1 MYKVICIIGKSGTGK
16 STLAS
21 ELCKNDKFHFIKSF
35 TTRAVRKND
44 SEDIKTHTF
53 VSFKERINTEEKD
66 ILLEYANEQ
75 KHYSS
80 WVTKELFKKDKIN
93 VFVVDIDSF
102 IKFSK
107 MKDFD
112 IKCVYL
118 SLLEEERRNRYRK
131 RESEFI
137 QVPKDKHLSL
147 EYLMVRAL
155 NMPKDVINIINI
167 NEKTPS
173 QIKDDVLISLGT
185 FTQI

>member
-44 SEDIKTHTF
+44 SEDINTHTF

-66 ILLEYANEQ
+66 ILLEYTNEQ

-107 MKDFD
+107 MKEFD
-112 IKCVYL
+112 IRCIYL
-118 SLLEEERRNRYRK
+118 SLLEEEENDIEK
-131 RESEFI
+131 EKMNLFKFQE
-137 QVPKDKHLSL
+137 
-147 EYLMVRAL
+147 
-155 NMPKDVINIINI
+155 IN
-167 NEKTPS
+167 TYH
-173 QIKDDVLISLGT
+173 
-185 FTQI
+185 